1 MSLRKQA
8 QILGTSHANL
18 SRMINGKRPWNPEL
32 KARYEALVGTTF
44 GTTTRNE
51 DSLSTNNMREAHAYD
66 RHDGGAGENRTL
78 YLFNAIEALSQ
89 MSYSPT

>member
-32 KARYEALVGTTF
+32 KARYEALVGTTLPKN
-44 GTTTRNE
+44 GTN
-51 DSLSTNNMREAHAYD
+51 DPYSKVTNSRRKH
-66 RHDGGAGENRTL
+66 
-78 YLFNAIEALSQ
+78 LFR
-89 MSYSPT
+89 